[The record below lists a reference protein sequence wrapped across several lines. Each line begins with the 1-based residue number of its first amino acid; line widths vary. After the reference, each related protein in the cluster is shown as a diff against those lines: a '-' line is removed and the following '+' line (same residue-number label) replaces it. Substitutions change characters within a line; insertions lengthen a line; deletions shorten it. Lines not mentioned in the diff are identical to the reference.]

1 MEAYCKRYAAYR
13 GTGVTTIDNANGSVP
28 SPALTPTCSFTRVS
42 KFGVPMTVPSLVTLL
57 TTHTVPACFAART
70 VMSTRH

>member
-13 GTGVTTIDNANGSVP
+13 GTGVTTIDNANGS
-28 SPALTPTCSFTRVS
+28 A
-42 KFGVPMTVPSLVTLL
+42 PSLVTLL

-70 VMSTRH
+70 VMSMRHGS